1 MAKPIDLGTFKSQNL
16 RAAETMARLAYGH
29 SISQHG
35 GWGFLIAGM
44 IFAITFFATRDW
56 ALALNLPV

>member
-1 MAKPIDLGTFKSQNL
+1 MRDLGHFPGTNMTDL
-16 RAAETMARLAYGH
+16 LNRRNA
-29 SISQHG
+29 ISQHG

>member
-1 MAKPIDLGTFKSQNL
+1 MTPHHLGTFKSQNL

-44 IFAITFFATRDW
+44 IFATLGFA
-56 ALALNLPV
+56 AGVQF